1 MMLNG
6 GQLDGT
12 RLLKAETVA
21 EMTRNQLP
29 AEALPMTM
37 PSPTAAPDK
46 SLGFGL
52 GFGVR
57 TSASASDPSVI
68 PGEYFWGG
76 YASTGF
82 MICPRDQTVII
93 SMAQFLP
100 LKVELADTFK
110 RGVDAAIET
119 KDVANKPQKR
129 VLKQFRS
136 RAPVGNI
143 Q

>member
-1 MMLNG
+1 
-6 GQLDGT
+6 
-12 RLLKAETVA
+12 
-21 EMTRNQLP
+21 
-29 AEALPMTM
+29 MTM

-57 TSASASDPSVI
+57 TSASASDPGVI

-93 SMAQFLP
+93 SLAQFLP
-100 LKVELADTFK
+100 MKVNLSETFK
-110 RGVDAAIET
+110 RDVDAAIET
-119 KDVANKPQKR
+119 NEHTAKQHRRAFRAATR
-129 VLKQFRS
+129 VGAAQ
-136 RAPVGNI
+136 
-143 Q
+143 